1 MSMTEWAENEVKIAC
16 KKENPGWNGEDFDYG
31 CGCYQSALKAYRSL
45 MEDGHSGASFAI
57 TRNILERLL
66 NERPLTPIEDTEDV
80 WYEIKGFSDKSDETD
95 YQCNR
100 LHSLLKTVN
109 KNGSVSYSDNSRY
122 VGIDEKGHG
131 YSSGLVS
138 KIVNEMF
145 PITMPYYPE
154 NGRYK
159 VYTESFVA
167 KGFEG
172 DNGDYNTE
180 VVLYCITPKGERVEI
195 NRYYGEKDGNMVEI
209 TKEEY
214 EKRENARMSMT
225 TT

>member
-1 MSMTEWAENEVKIAC
+1 MSMTEWAENEVKVAC
-16 KKENPGWNGEDFDYG
+16 KKENPDWNGEDFDYG
-31 CGCYQSALKAYRSL
+31 CSCYQSALKAYKSL

-66 NERPLTPIEDTEDV
+66 NERPLTPIEDAEDV
-80 WYEIKGFSDKSDETD
+80 WNEIKGFSDKSDETV

-100 LHSLLKTVN
+100 LHSLFKTVN

-122 VGIDEKGHG
+122 VGIDEKGYG

-159 VYTESFVA
+159 VYTKSFVA
-167 KGFEG
+167 KGFDG
-172 DNGDYNTE
+172 DEGDYNTE
-180 VVLYCITPKGERVEI
+180 VVLYCVTPKGERVEI

-209 TKEEY
+209 TKEDFE
-214 EKRENARMSMT
+214 ERRSKNGKH
-225 TT
+225 

>member
-1 MSMTEWAENEVKIAC
+1 MSMIEWAENEVKTAC
-16 KKENPGWNGEDFDYG
+16 KKENPDWNGEAFDYG
-31 CGCYQSALKAYRSL
+31 CSCYQSALKAYRSL

-66 NERPLTPIEDTEDV
+66 NERPLTPIEDNEDV
-80 WYEIKGFSDKSDETD
+80 WNEISEGI

-100 LHSLLKTVN
+100 LHSLFKTVH
-109 KNGSVSYSDNSRY
+109 KDGSVSYGDNSRY

-138 KIVNEMF
+138 RIVNELF
-145 PITMPYYPE
+145 PITFPYYPE
-154 NGRYK
+154 KGRYK
-159 VYTESFVA
+159 VYTKSFIA

-180 VVLYCITPKGERVEI
+180 VVLYCVTPKGERVAI
-195 NRYYGEKDGNMVEI
+195 NRYYGEKNGNMVEI

-214 EKRENARMSMT
+214 EERENARI
-225 TT
+225 

>member
-16 KKENPGWNGEDFDYG
+16 KKENPDWNGENFDYG
-31 CGCYQSALKAYRSL
+31 CSCYQSALKAYKSL
-45 MEDGHSGASFAI
+45 MEDDHSGASFAI

-80 WYEIKGFSDKSDETD
+80 WNEIKVFSDKSDETV

-100 LHSLLKTVN
+100 LHSLFKTVK
-109 KNGSVSYSDNSRY
+109 KNDSVSYSDNSRY
-122 VGIDEKGHG
+122 IGIDEKGYE
-131 YSSGLVS
+131 YSSRFVS
-138 KIVNEMF
+138 EIIDELF

-159 VYTESFVA
+159 VYTKSFIA

-172 DNGDYNTE
+172 DNDDFNTRSI
-180 VVLYCITPKGERVEI
+180 LYCITPKGERVAI
-195 NRYYGEKDGNMVEI
+195 NRYYGEKDGKVVEI

-214 EKRENARMSMT
+214 EKRCKNDSRKKRH
-225 TT
+225 